1 MPCLSVL
8 DEAETEARKQQQ
20 QKRSPLFSPLVSVS
34 CLVSGDLAI
43 SLKVVSN
50 YTKQNN
56 HTCIESPT
64 CYCYVQ
70 CVLGTQTHAF

>member
-8 DEAETEARKQQQ
+8 DEAETEAGKQQQ
-20 QKRSPLFSPLVSVS
+20 QKRVPFFLLSSSVS

-43 SLKVVSN
+43 SLKVVSY

-56 HTCIESPT
+56 HTCIESPNMLLLRT
-64 CYCYVQ
+64 SNV
-70 CVLGTQTHAF
+70 F